1 MRTTV
6 ILVMEKEH
14 SRIAGM
20 LEWLNHI
27 RHSNVVVLLK
37 IGEETEI
44 VRFLRKQVANINSW
58 TVELNNMVESG
69 LSAE

>member
-1 MRTTV
+1 
-6 ILVMEKEH
+6 
-14 SRIAGM
+14 M
-20 LEWLNHI
+20 LEWLNRI